1 MKTIF
6 IEELYYDN
14 ISVQELSLKGNNE
27 YKKQLAMLCEA
38 EAYLNERL
46 TGKYLKAFKQ
56 FSELWNAVNNETNKA
71 YFEEAFRLG
80 ASFAYEVFC
89 QESKLTK

>member
-6 IEELYYDN
+6 IDALYYDN
-14 ISVQELSLKGNNE
+14 ISVQDLSLKGNKE
-27 YKKQLAMLCEA
+27 YCKQLAMLCEA

-46 TGKYLKAFKQ
+46 TGKFLKAFKQ
-56 FSELWNAVNNETNKA
+56 FSELWHAVNNETNKV

-80 ASFAYEVFC
+80 AAFAYEVFC